1 MRKRVEMFN
10 RQSIHIAMLLW
21 GCIFSMIATVC
32 MLMSKNFDKEKRKWI
47 LHMLMATAVLLMSDA
62 IAWGYRGNGGTLGYY
77 MVRISNFLVFLFSD
91 VIMAL
96 FHGYVC
102 CCLFSESNVEKTK
115 NVKIQVKA
123 VYVIALIA
131 MGLVI
136 LTQFT
141 GLYYTFDANNL
152 YHRSKYY
159 FMALVLPMIGMIID
173 CNLIIQY
180 RKQITGRLMVSML
193 SYIFLP
199 LVTTVILLFYYGIS
213 LINIAI
219 SISMILMF
227 IEAMIEQARKV
238 AEQQRM
244 ISEQKLELAET
255 ERKVAEQNRKIAE
268 QNRELTESRIAT
280 MMSQIKP
287 HFIYNTLG
295 SIEQLC
301 ELDPAMAEK
310 MVHNFAKYLRGNF
323 GELDNKR
330 PIRMSQEIAHC
341 KYYISI
347 EQMRFPDI
355 KVIFDIQTDD
365 FQIPALSI
373 QPLIE
378 NAIKHGLM
386 KLPKGGSVW
395 VSSYETEH
403 TYYVKVEDNGVG
415 FDTSTLQTDR
425 KQIGLR
431 NIRGRLKEMCNGTL
445 TVESRQGMG
454 TKVLIQI
461 PKNRKE

>member
-1 MRKRVEMFN
+1 
-10 RQSIHIAMLLW
+10 
-21 GCIFSMIATVC
+21 MIATVC
-32 MLMSKNFDKEKRKWI
+32 MLMSKNFDREKRKWI
-47 LHMLMATAVLLMSDA
+47 LHMLMATAILLMSDA
-62 IAWGYRGNGGTLGYY
+62 FAWGYRGNGGTLGFYI
-77 MVRISNFLVFLFSD
+77 VRISNFLVFLFSD

-102 CCLFSESNVEKTK
+102 CCLFGGANIEKTK
-115 NVKIQVKA
+115 NVELQMKA
-123 VYVIALIA
+123 VYVIVLIA

-136 LTQFT
+136 LNQFT
-141 GLYYTFDANNL
+141 GLYYTFDTHNL
-152 YHRSKYY
+152 YHRSRCY

-173 CNLIIQY
+173 CNLIIRY
-180 RKQITGRLMVSML
+180 RKQISGRLMVSML

-199 LVTTVILLFYYGIS
+199 LVTTIIQIFYYGIS

-227 IEAMIEQARKV
+227 IEAMIDQARTV
-238 AEQQRM
+238 AKQERM

-255 ERKVAEQNRKIAE
+255 ERKVAEQDRKIAE
-268 QNRELTESRIAT
+268 QDRELTEIRIAT

-341 KYYISI
+341 KYYVSI
-347 EQMRFPDI
+347 EQVRFPDI
-355 KVIFDIQTDD
+355 KIIFDIQIDD
-365 FQIPALSI
+365 FQIPALSV

-395 VSSYETEH
+395 ISSYETEH
-403 TYYVKVEDNGVG
+403 TYCVKVEDNGVG
-415 FDTSTLQTDR
+415 FDTSVLLKDR

-431 NIRGRLKEMCNGTL
+431 NIQGRLQAMCNGTL
-445 TVESRQGMG
+445 TVKSSPGMG
-454 TKVLIQI
+454 TRVLIQL
-461 PKNRKE
+461 PKKRGSDMHVCNCCG

>member
-1 MRKRVEMFN
+1 
-10 RQSIHIAMLLW
+10 
-21 GCIFSMIATVC
+21 MIATVC
-32 MLMSKNFDKEKRKWI
+32 MLMSKNFDREKRKWI
-47 LHMLMATAVLLMSDA
+47 LHMLMATAILLMSDA
-62 IAWGYRGNGGTLGYY
+62 FAWGYRGDGGIWGFY
-77 MVRISNFLVFLFSD
+77 MVRISNFFVFLFSD

-102 CCLFSESNVEKTK
+102 CCLFGGANVEKTK
-115 NVKIQVKA
+115 NVELQVRV
-123 VYVIALIA
+123 VYMIALIA

-141 GLYYTFDANNL
+141 GLYYTFDAHNL
-152 YHRSKYY
+152 YHRSNCY
-159 FMALVLPMIGMIID
+159 FMALALPMIGMLID
-173 CNLIIQY
+173 CNLIIRY
-180 RKQITGRLMVSML
+180 RKQISGRLRVSML

-199 LVTTVILLFYYGIS
+199 LVTTMIQIFYYGIS
-213 LINIAI
+213 LINVAI

-227 IEAMIEQARKV
+227 IEAMIEQARTV
-238 AEQQRM
+238 AEQERM

-268 QNRELTESRIAT
+268 QDRELTETRIAT

-330 PIRMSQEIAHC
+330 PIRMAQEIAHC
-341 KYYISI
+341 KYYVSI
-347 EQMRFPDI
+347 EQVRFPDI
-355 KVIFDIQTDD
+355 KIIFDIQIDD
-365 FQIPALSI
+365 FQIPALSV

-395 VSSYETEH
+395 ISSYETEH
-403 TYYVKVEDNGVG
+403 TYCVKVEDNGVG
-415 FDTSTLQTDR
+415 FDTSALLKDR

-431 NIRGRLKEMCNGTL
+431 NIRGRLKAMCDGTL
-445 TVESRQGMG
+445 TVESRPGEG

-461 PKNRKE
+461 PKKQKGMRFV